1 MRETNHAV
9 IVDAIRIPIG
19 RRKGVYSDTRSE
31 HLLTHV
37 IKGLVERAGL
47 SQNSVDDVI
56 VGCVTQNQEQ
66 GNNIGRIA
74 TLMSG
79 LDQSTPSMTLNRKC
93 ISSQHAI
100 HQAAQSILS
109 EDHDIVIAAGIE
121 NMTRHPMGSDKV
133 EEPKELTDLYEIV
146 PQGESAERIA
156 EIWGLNRNE
165 MDEYSLRSHQLAD
178 QATKNG
184 DFQNEILPIEVEVH
198 GEKKNVTKDEG
209 IRPETNVE
217 KLGSLKTVFREDGK
231 ITPGNSSQISDGA
244 AAVLVMSEEKAKELG
259 LKPRAKI
266 IARTLIGSD
275 PTLMLTGPIEA
286 TKRVLKKANL
296 TVEDIGYFECNEAF
310 APVVLSWMKELNVP
324 LDKVNVRGGAIALGH
339 PTGASGAR
347 LMTTLVN
354 ILEDKNAKYGLQV
367 MCAGGGMSAATIIEK
382 V

>member
-1 MRETNHAV
+1 MVKR
-9 IVDAIRIPIG
+9 
-19 RRKGVYSDTRSE
+19 
-31 HLLTHV
+31 
-37 IKGLVERAGL
+37 
-47 SQNSVDDVI
+47 
-56 VGCVTQNQEQ
+56 
-66 GNNIGRIA
+66 
-74 TLMSG
+74 
-79 LDQSTPSMTLNRKC
+79 
-93 ISSQHAI
+93 
-100 HQAAQSILS
+100 
-109 EDHDIVIAAGIE
+109 
-121 NMTRHPMGSDKV
+121 
-133 EEPKELTDLYEIV
+133 
-146 PQGESAERIA
+146 
-156 EIWGLNRNE
+156 
-165 MDEYSLRSHQLAD
+165 
-178 QATKNG
+178 
-184 DFQNEILPIEVEVH
+184 
-198 GEKKNVTKDEG
+198 KNVTKDEG